1 MCNGWRA
8 GSAPRPASGRGC
20 FYVVGGCWRGRPS
33 PDHYCRPA
41 LPRRSR
47 SQYTQSAR
55 GRTGR
60 TPLRPILLVVPYS
73 APRSAHLP
81 ATRWMRRVI
90 CTSFPALTSF
100 VFSAP
105 RSEPKYNGA
114 SGVDRDAVPT
124 ARERA
129 ASDES
134 ALRLTSSDESE
145 PAHNT
150 SSDESVGDRRLGS
163 RLFRRKRDVLH
174 LFRRKCTVLSFVL
187 IGVLSSRPQDLST
200 LPHLPARPPDGGL
213 LGVGSLSLMRG
224 RATRCI
230 ENESQQTLSRV
241 DVSEAP
247 NERKAAG
254 GPRHAPV

>member
-1 MCNGWRA
+1 M
-8 GSAPRPASGRGC
+8 
-20 FYVVGGCWRGRPS
+20 
-33 PDHYCRPA
+33 
-41 LPRRSR
+41 
-47 SQYTQSAR
+47 TQC
-55 GRTGR
+55 
-60 TPLRPILLVVPYS
+60 P
-73 APRSAHLP
+73 
-81 ATRWMRRVI
+81 
-90 CTSFPALTSF
+90 
-100 VFSAP
+100 
-105 RSEPKYNGA
+105 
-114 SGVDRDAVPT
+114 

-150 SSDESVGDRRLGS
+150 SSDESVGDDLGDRRLGS

-230 ENESQQTLSRV
+230 ENESQQTLPRV
-241 DVSEAP
+241 DISEAP
-247 NERKAAG
+247 NERKAQSHRLCLWVCVLG
-254 GPRHAPV
+254 R